1 VLVLVYRLLRTRP
14 RMRPN
19 RSSKIGEM
27 NKGREGCDIRLEMI
41 LLRLHPPIY
50 SLRVSWSRS
59 IAKQEQQRHRILCL
73 IVVSVVGDM
82 IEQILVFTPV

>member
-1 VLVLVYRLLRTRP
+1 VPFFFRGAAGAGAGL
-14 RMRPN
+14 
-19 RSSKIGEM
+19 SSSEDSS
-27 NKGREGCDIRLEMI
+27 EDA
-41 LLRLHPPIY
+41 
-50 SLRVSWSRS
+50 SWSRS